1 MITDKI
7 FSFRLCTDRRSRVGY
22 PLVSS
27 IFNSVEILF
36 QLSLLMRTVN
46 ALKFSELQI
55 DTVFLLLV
63 IYLIINIRLLE
74 AVNSQPKNSFK
85 KNNERAPSWGQALK
99 TNGVGMGSQG

>member
-1 MITDKI
+1 
-7 FSFRLCTDRRSRVGY
+7 
-22 PLVSS
+22 
-27 IFNSVEILF
+27 
-36 QLSLLMRTVN
+36 MRTVN

-85 KNNERAPSWGQALK
+85 KNERAPSWGQALK